1 MRPLTLCLLVFLPA
15 VSICGQDLGS
25 EASKIL
31 SANCTECHG
40 AALKNSNLDL
50 RSRAALLKGG
60 ERGPAIVPGSPE
72 TSRLFQFV
80 SHQQQPSM
88 PPGRKLSDAEIETIR
103 RWITKGAPYEG
114 IPDQKEEE
122 ARAALAKLEER
133 PITDTERRWWA
144 FQKPVRKSDPEVA
157 GGAWTRNSVDRFLL
171 AAMEKKGIKP
181 SPEADRRT
189 LVRRAYLD
197 ALGLP
202 PTPQQVAAFV
212 NDSRPDAWERLV
224 DQLLAS
230 PHYGERWARHWL
242 DLVRYSD
249 SGGFEYDRE
258 RENAWRYRDYVV
270 NSFNADK
277 PYDLFLKEQ
286 IAGDEYFPK
295 SPEAWIA
302 TSFLRLGV
310 ENNIK
315 TEQTR
320 MDELDDII
328 VTTSNAFLGLTIGC
342 ARCHN
347 HKFDPIPQKDYYG
360 LQAVFFPLQPW
371 ERPLVTEAEQ
381 ATHKAELKRIE
392 ALQAPMRKQVR
403 EVEQPFRDA
412 IVARRKAALPE
423 YMLAALDTPEG
434 KRTEGQKLNA
444 VQVRRSLDNIR
455 EEELEAEMS
464 LPARAKRSLLL
475 AQVHDLDRQK
485 PTLPT
490 AMSVREDGPAP
501 RPSYF
506 LHRGNLGQKGSKMSP
521 GVLTVATS
529 GTYEYLA
536 PPPGATTSHRRR
548 GFAEWLTNPDN
559 PLTARVMVNRI
570 WQHHF
575 GEGIVRTPSNFG
587 RMGDRPTHPELLD
600 WLATEFTAEGWS
612 TKHMHRLLMT
622 SSAYRMASDDIP
634 ANLEADKDNRLLW
647 RMPRRRLE
655 GEAIRDA
662 ILAAAGTLD
671 TRIGGAAM
679 FPYIDPLLFQA
690 SSKRTWNGQAINDVS
705 TYRRSLYIFGKRSIP
720 LPMLEVFDKPDT
732 ITSCARRN
740 SSTIAP
746 QALVLMN
753 NEFVG
758 IQARHFAQRLQ
769 LEAGPQTADQVRR
782 AYEIA
787 LARPPTAEEVSLA
800 RNLIE
805 SYPQGLV
812 DFAHAL
818 FNLNEFVYIQ

>member
-1 MRPLTLCLLVFLPA
+1 MRPFLLSLLVLAPALTLR
-15 VSICGQDLGS
+15 GQDLGFQ
-25 EASKIL
+25 AAKIL
-31 SANCTECHG
+31 SANCTGCHG
-40 AALKNSNLDL
+40 AALKNSGLDL
-50 RSRAALLKGG
+50 RTRDGLLKGG
-60 ERGPAIVPGSPE
+60 ERGPALVPGSPE

-80 SHQQQPSM
+80 SHAAQPSM
-88 PPGRKLSDAEIETIR
+88 PPGRKLPDADIQTLR
-103 RWITKGAPYEG
+103 LWIAKGAPYEG
-114 IPDQKEEE
+114 VLDQKEEE

-133 PITDTERRWWA
+133 PITDAERRWWA
-144 FQKPVRKSDPEVA
+144 FQKPVRKPAPEVA
-157 GGAWTRNSVDRFLL
+157 NSAWPRNDVDRFLL
-171 AAMEKKGIKP
+171 AALEKKGLKP

-197 ALGLP
+197 VLGLL
-202 PTPQQVAAFV
+202 PTPAQTAEFV

-224 DQLLAS
+224 DKLLAS

-258 RENAWRYRDYVV
+258 RLNAYRYRDYVV
-270 NSFNADK
+270 NAFNADK
-277 PYDLFLKEQ
+277 PYDRFLKEQ
-286 IAGDEYFPK
+286 IAGDELFPN

-320 MDELDDII
+320 MDELDDIV
-328 VTTSNAFLGLTIGC
+328 VTTSNAFLGLTVGC

-347 HKFDPIPQKDYYG
+347 HKFDPIPQKDYYAI
-360 LQAVFFPLQPW
+360 QAVFFPTRSW
-371 ERPLVTEAEQ
+371 ERPLVGDAEQ
-381 ATHKAELKRIE
+381 AAHRAEVKKID
-392 ALQAPMRKQVR
+392 ALQAPIRKQIR

-412 IVARRKAALPE
+412 IIARRKAALPE
-423 YMLAALDTPEG
+423 YMLAALNTPED
-434 KRTEGQKLNA
+434 KRTEGQKLN
-444 VQVRRSLDNIR
+444 VIQVNKSLDNIR
-455 EEELEAEMS
+455 DEDLEAEMS
-464 LPARAKRSLLL
+464 LPARARRDLLL
-475 AQVHDLDRQK
+475 AQVRDLERQK
-485 PTLPT
+485 PELPT
-490 AMSVREDGPAP
+490 AMSIREDGPTP

-506 LHRGNLGQKGSKMSP
+506 LHRGNLGQKGSQMAP
-521 GVLTVATS
+521 GVLSVATH
-529 GTYEYLA
+529 GEYKYPA
-536 PPPGATTSHRRR
+536 PPPDAKSSHRRR
-548 GFAEWLTNPDN
+548 GFAEWLASPDN
-559 PLTARVMVNRI
+559 PLTARVFVNRI

-587 RMGDRPTHPELLD
+587 RMGERPTHPELLD
-600 WLATEFTAEGWS
+600 WLATEFTSNGWS
-612 TKHMHRLLMT
+612 MKHMHKLLLT

-634 ANLEADKDNRLLW
+634 ANVEADKDNRLLW

-655 GEAIRDA
+655 GEAIRDL

-671 TRIGGAAM
+671 TRIGGPAM
-679 FPYIDPLLFQA
+679 YPYIDPLLFQA
-690 SSKRTWNGQAINDVS
+690 SSKRTWHGSPVNDVS
-705 TYRRSLYIFGKRSIP
+705 TYRRSLYIFSKRSIP

-732 ITSCARRN
+732 ITSCGRRN

-753 NEFVG
+753 NEFVN
-758 IQARHFAQRLQ
+758 IQARHFAQRLEM
-769 LEAGPQTADQVRR
+769 EADPDTAAQVRR
-782 AYEIA
+782 GYEIA
-787 LARPPTAEEVSLA
+787 LSRPPTAQEVQLA

-805 SYPQGLV
+805 SYPQGLA